1 MNCVQRM
8 TDAADEGVTF
18 IELILYMIIGSLV
31 ASVIVMVLVNT
42 FHAQSDVV
50 TETSATTRGQL
61 VASTL
66 ERSMR
71 NALAYSVSSDG
82 TTLMVRTSLDN
93 YLVCQ
98 GFALTTTGGARF
110 IQTSS
115 SLPSSSTWPVWQ
127 TGVTLHGSTPFMTQ
141 TLNGV
146 SYSFDLK
153 TNGSPVHI
161 AGTTTARNLT
171 GVTSPCW

>member
-1 MNCVQRM
+1 MMCS
-8 TDAADEGVTF
+8 DGFAGDDDEGVTLV
-18 IELILYMIIGSLV
+18 ELILYMIIGSLV

-42 FHAQSDVV
+42 FRAQSNVV
-50 TETSATTRGQL
+50 SETSATTRGQL

-82 TTLMVRTSLDN
+82 STLLVRTSLDN

-98 GFALTTTGGARF
+98 GFALSSTSGAQF

-115 SLPSSSTWPVWQ
+115 SLPASSTWPVWQ
-127 TGVTLHGSTPFMTQ
+127 SGVTQHGSMPFITQ

-146 SYSFDLK
+146 SYSFDV
-153 TNGSPVHI
+153 TTDSSPVHI